1 MKFSQFTMIALAVV
15 SLTACNKNDK
25 MSIEKS
31 RIDSLKNIQ
40 FETEQFADVQV
51 LKYDIPGWEKLTLK
65 EKKLV
70 YYLAQAGYS
79 GRDIFWDQNYKYNLK
94 IRTAL
99 ENVYKNYKG
108 DKNNE
113 NWKNFEIYLKRV
125 WFSNGIHHH
134 YSNSKI
140 KPDFPQT
147 QVLWRFFLTT

>member
-108 DKNNE
+108 DKKNE
-113 NWKNFEIYLKRV
+113 NWKNF
-125 WFSNGIHHH
+125 N
-134 YSNSKI
+134 
-140 KPDFPQT
+140 
-147 QVLWRFFLTT
+147 

>member
-1 MKFSQFTMIALAVV
+1 MKFSQFTIIAIAVAT
-15 SLTACNKNDK
+15 LTACNKTDK
-25 MSIEKS
+25 TSKYKS
-31 RIDSLKNIQ
+31 VTDSLQSVK

-99 ENVYKNYKG
+99 ENVYKNCKLNTIADYFMF
-108 DKNNE
+108 DKWHE
-113 NWKNFEIYLKRV
+113 NW
-125 WFSNGIHHH
+125 
-134 YSNSKI
+134 
-140 KPDFPQT
+140 
-147 QVLWRFFLTT
+147 